1 MIQECGGTNG
11 LLKSFRDRTGRWL
24 VGIAV
29 TIVASF
35 VGVLAMGANE
45 VDYTQQIKPLL
56 QSRCYGCH
64 GALKQKARLRLDTVE
79 FMLQG
84 GQSGPAIRRGDAV
97 NSLLI
102 QRVIETQLDERMPPE
117 HEGEALS
124 EGQVAWL
131 RQWIADGARAPADET
146 PEADPKEHWAFRP
159 IKRPKVPRVGNAA
172 WGHNPIDA
180 FLGQKH
186 DALGLQPQ
194 QEASGPVQLRRVYL
208 DLIGLPPEPEE
219 VARAA
224 KVESSV
230 WYERT
235 VQRLL
240 QDPRHGER
248 WARHWMDIWRYSDW
262 WGLGQEL
269 RNSQKHLWHWRDWMV
284 ESFNADMPY
293 DEMIRLML
301 AADELHPGDTDKLR
315 ATGFLARNYFL
326 FNRDRWME
334 ETVEHVGKGFL
345 GLTLNCAKC
354 HDHKYDPIAQKD
366 FYRMRAFFEP
376 YQVRLDMLPG
386 ETDLGRNGLPRA
398 FDAKLATP
406 TYVFVR
412 GQEMQPDKSEVIQA
426 GVPDILAFK
435 PLSIRPV
442 VLPAVAW
449 QPERQ
454 PWVLLDHCESARR
467 MVQQAEVVLEHGRRK
482 LEEARRSVELSVEA
496 VPRDSGGGQTT
507 LSAVELAEGEF
518 KLAGLSLDSARA
530 EQRAVECRAE
540 AMRANWV
547 AENAAGHRLEAAQ
560 SVAEQQAITAAIR
573 AEREMALAK
582 SRQVLASIE
591 WRLRLA
597 KADQKA
603 GLEKE
608 MTAARDSFEKA
619 VKTVESPVEPGDR
632 FTRLTGSKW
641 TITRFIHPDR
651 DDPSFEFPNQ
661 SSGRRSALADWITD
675 PRNPL
680 TARVAVNHV
689 WARHMGVPLVNPV
702 FEFGRKGKGPEHPEL
717 LDWLASELIESGWS
731 LKHLHEL
738 IVTSAAYRM
747 SSSVTGAGANIAK
760 DPDNRY
766 WWRRTPIRLEAEVV
780 RDSILS
786 MAGLLDTR
794 RGGPSVAPGDQASS
808 RRRSLYFFHSN
819 NDRNLFLATFDE
831 AGVVEC
837 YQREQSIVPQ
847 QALAL
852 SNSAFVH
859 DAAGWI
865 AARVSRLTMSMA
877 NESVSDTEFVRGGFE
892 CILGQSPTE
901 AQMAA
906 SLKALLAWREEK
918 TADRGQ
924 ADTGVIADME
934 QRQRDSRSHLMWAL
948 LNHNDFVTL
957 R

>member
-1 MIQECGGTNG
+1 MIQRRDNLGEC
-11 LLKSFRDRTGRWL
+11 LQSFRDRLCRWL
-24 VGIAV
+24 GVVAV
-29 TIVASF
+29 VIVASF
-35 VGVLAMGANE
+35 VGDQAVGANE
-45 VDYTQQIKPLL
+45 VDYNQQIKPLL

-79 FMLQG
+79 SMLQG
-84 GQSGPAIRRGDAV
+84 GKSGPAVRRGDAV
-97 NSLLI
+97 KSLLI

-124 EGQVAWL
+124 QGQVAL
-131 RQWIADGARAPADET
+131 MRQWIADGAQAPADET

-159 IKRPKVPRVGNAA
+159 IKRPKVPLVGKTD
-172 WGHNPIDA
+172 WGRNPIDV
-180 FLGQKH
+180 FLGQKRE
-186 DALGLQPQ
+186 ALGIHPQP
-194 QEASGPVQLRRVYL
+194 EASGPVQLRRVYL

-219 VARAA
+219 VVRIAR
-224 KVESSV
+224 VDTSL

-284 ESFNADMPY
+284 ESFNSDMPY

-326 FNRDRWME
+326 FNRDRWLE

-386 ETDLGRNGLPRA
+386 ETDLARNGLPRA
-398 FDAKLATP
+398 FDAKLETP

-412 GQEMQPDKSEVIQA
+412 GQEMQPDKSELIQV
-426 GVPDILAFK
+426 GVPELLAFK

-442 VLPAVAW
+442 TLPAVAW

-454 PWVLLDHCESARR
+454 SWVLLNHCESARR
-467 MVQQAEVVLEHGRRK
+467 LVQQAEVASDQGRNK
-482 LEEARRSVELSVEA
+482 FEETRRSPGLSTEV
-496 VPRDSGGGQTT
+496 VPRDSGGGPTS

-518 KLAGLSLDSARA
+518 KLAVLSLDSARA
-530 EQRAVECRAE
+530 EQKAVERRAE
-540 AMRANWV
+540 AMRATWLT
-547 AENAAGHRLEAAQ
+547 ENSAGHMLEPAPK
-560 SVAEQQAITAAIR
+560 SAEQEAITAAIR
-573 AEREMALAK
+573 AERELALAK
-582 SRQVLASIE
+582 SRQVLAAIE

-619 VKTVESPVEPGDR
+619 AKAVESPVASGDR
-632 FTRLTGSKW
+632 FSRLTGSKW
-641 TITRFIHPDR
+641 TTTRFIHPDR
-651 DDPSFEFPNQ
+651 DDPSFEFPRE

-689 WARHMGVPLVNPV
+689 WARHMGAPLVSPV
-702 FEFGRKGKGPEHPEL
+702 FDFGRKGKPPDHPEL

-731 LKHLHEL
+731 LKHLHGL

-747 SSSVTGAGANIAK
+747 SSSVTGAGVSAIR

-786 MAGLLDTR
+786 MAGALDTT
-794 RGGPSVAPGDQASS
+794 RGGPSVAPADQASS

-819 NDRNLFLATFDE
+819 NDRNLFLTTFDE
-831 AGVVEC
+831 AAVIEC
-837 YQREQSIVPQ
+837 YQREQSVVPQ

-865 AARVSRLTMSMA
+865 AARISRPAASMA
-877 NESVSDTEFVRGGFE
+877 TESMSDLEFVRGAFE
-892 CILGQSPTE
+892 RILGQSPTE

-906 SLKALLAWREEK
+906 SLKALVAWREENSAE
-918 TADRGQ
+918 TAQSDLDGISDVER
-924 ADTGVIADME
+924 
-934 QRQRDSRSHLMWAL
+934 RHRDSRRYLMWAL